1 VLQNHKGCGVLQPD
15 SLPPRLSLTQ
25 MISAPPQISGLVE
38 WRPLAAGGFSTVWQA
53 RQESLNRLVAVK
65 VDDRKLT
72 SESERRRFLREAGAA
87 GRMSGHPGIVT
98 VHDAGILD
106 DNRPYLVMELCP
118 GGSLSKWLKPEERKT
133 QERVREVG
141 VRIADALAAAHARG
155 VLHRDVKP
163 ANILIDAYDNPGL
176 ADFGL
181 AIIPEPGSELSETLE
196 ALTPAYAPREVIYG
210 EAPTEASDVY
220 SLAATLYALLCG
232 KAPRWSEGESPSLL
246 EVIELQDKPI
256 ERLPGVHRE
265 FMDLLLRALSDEP
278 SLRPTAAEFHDEL
291 AALDLPGGTHWQTGR
306 PINGRAAGLPAI
318 KAGRPPSETEI
329 SDDVRSARR
338 RLAPAAVAAAL
349 VVILAAFAVAVL
361 NMQREEG
368 AVAQPPPITTPTVTG
383 TTPTASPSS
392 SSTPGRAT
400 TRSPTPTPKKVVAP
414 PGFTDCSTALGQR
427 NSFCVTEQEC
437 WQGVNSMGDL
447 PIVGNMAD
455 CNESHV
461 YQTFAAGQLPGFI
474 QTQSEFDA
482 NTQVQRLC
490 SVETLEAVLPSG
502 MSYRKDWQIVALP
515 EQPHFKDSLFRCWVG
530 FAEERNYPVNFKVL
544 Q

>member
-1 VLQNHKGCGVLQPD
+1 MV
-15 SLPPRLSLTQ
+15 
-25 MISAPPQISGLVE
+25 SAPPHIAGLAE
-38 WRPLAAGGFSTVWQA
+38 WRPLATGGFSMVWQA

-98 VHDAGILD
+98 VHDAGILP

-220 SLAATLYALLCG
+220 SLAATLYALLAG
-232 KAPRWSEGESPSLL
+232 RAPRWPEGKSPTLL
-246 EVIELQDKPI
+246 EVIELLDKPI
-256 ERLPGVHRE
+256 ERLPGIHRD

-278 SLRPTAAEFHDEL
+278 ALRPTAAEFRDEL
-291 AALDLPGGTHWQTGR
+291 AALDLPGGIHSEPAKRVNGVATTGR
-306 PINGRAAGLPAI
+306 SRLRADGLAV
-318 KAGRPPSETEI
+318 ADENSVQ
-329 SDDVRSARR
+329 SVRR
-338 RLAPAAVAAAL
+338 RLAPAALAAAAL
-349 VVILAAFAVAVL
+349 VILVAFAVAVL
-361 NMQREEG
+361 NLQPDQG
-368 AVAQPPPITTPTVTG
+368 AEAMPAPITTPTATAP
-383 TTPTASPSS
+383 TPTVSP
-392 SSTPGRAT
+392 TPSR
-400 TRSPTPTPKKVVAP
+400 TRTRTPTPTPTVAAP
-414 PGFTDCSTALGQR
+414 EGFTDCSAAFGQR
-427 NSFCVTEQEC
+427 NSFCVTEYEC
-437 WQGVNSMGDL
+437 WNNISSMEDATTVADL
-447 PIVGNMAD
+447 VD
-455 CNESHV
+455 CDELHV
-461 YQTFAAGQLPGFI
+461 YQTFAAGELPA
-474 QTQSEFDA
+474 QPVRQSQFEA
-482 NTQVQRLC
+482 SRQVQRLC
-490 SVETLEAVLPSG
+490 SEETLEAVLPADLG
-502 MSYRKDWQIVALP
+502 PVRKDWQIVPLP
-515 EQPHFKDSLFRCWVG
+515 QQTNFEDSLFRCLVS
-530 FAEERNYPVNFKVL
+530 FAEERTYPLQFKIPE
-544 Q
+544 